1 MNSAWVYTIFNH
13 LVTILKGFGMSSK
26 NILKFALRLLFSLL
40 CMISLSVPVSAAVVI
55 NEFSVNGSEWVELM
69 NTDTAVSV
77 DLTGWHLRQSPG
89 LDQSLSGTL
98 PAGGLLTFTQSGSQL
113 TDDSGEITLFSNTD
127 AAVYSV
133 NYSVETIDPPG
144 PNESARQVPDARA
157 DLDGSWV
164 TDDSISKGWFNAT
177 GGAGQPPS
185 TSTIANLITAQGIA
199 TNFADLSDHS
209 RATGLWFE
217 KSGKGKIAF
226 SAEMNMTDQTVVA
239 WLQQL
244 GSKLDMSTT
253 AQIGLDADVVRSLLN
268 TQATLTMFGLSL
280 SNPEITIDGQV
291 DSQGQVTGLSYDQAT
306 GTLTFG
312 VPHFTTY
319 RARERQN
326 SNSQSGG
333 GSVSTATATP
343 TSCGDMPPSN
353 VPQLFQINSTRGE
366 ALLYFTPVN
375 DRLTAYTVAYGL
387 SPVAEQFGARFDY
400 GLQSGVVSL
409 PIRALNPGST
419 YYFRVRGENGCTAGP
434 WSNTL
439 AIKVAKTGTITSYL
453 FTGK

>member
-1 MNSAWVYTIFNH
+1 
-13 LVTILKGFGMSSK
+13 MSSK
-26 NILKFALRLLFSLL
+26 NFLTILTRTLVALLL
-40 CMISLSVPVSAAVVI
+40 MIGVVSPVSAAVVI

-69 NTDTAVSV
+69 NTDTAASV

-127 AAVYSV
+127 ATVYSV

-164 TDDSISKGWFNAT
+164 TDGSISKGWFNAT

-185 TSTIANLITAQGIA
+185 TSTIASLITAQGIA

-244 GSKLDMSTT
+244 GSKLDMSST

-333 GSVSTATATP
+333 GSATTTASP
-343 TSCGDMPPSN
+343 TSCGDLPPSN
-353 VPQLFQINSTRGE
+353 APQLFQIDATRGE

-387 SPVAEQFGARFDY
+387 SPTAEQFGARFDY

-409 PIRALNPGST
+409 PIRALNHGST
-419 YYFRVRGENGCTAGP
+419 YYFRVRGENGCTAGA

-439 AIKVAKTGTITSYL
+439 AIKVAKTGKISSYL